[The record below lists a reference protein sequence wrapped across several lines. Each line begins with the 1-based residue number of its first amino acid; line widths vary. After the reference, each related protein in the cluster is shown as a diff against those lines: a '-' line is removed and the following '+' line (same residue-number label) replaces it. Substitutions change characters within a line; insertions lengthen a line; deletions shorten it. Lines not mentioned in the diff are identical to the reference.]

1 MNFFANLCLFS
12 GAHFDVTGRLAG
24 PAIAGVSNPGRMERH
39 PGGASLNAASIAAAL
54 GLPCS
59 LSSPIGADA
68 DGAALRNVV
77 ATRGIGDALFEL
89 PDVATGTYTA
99 IMQPDG
105 AMVVGLADLDIY
117 EQVTANQY
125 LQAGADAPLK
135 AQAWFLP
142 ANLTEETLGELCSS
156 AGERLVVMASVSP
169 AKSVRLKGVLGR
181 CDLLFTNR
189 GEAAA
194 ITGLAD
200 AEPRELAQALA
211 ELGARAGT
219 ISDGGNP
226 LLWWNGAE
234 TGMLQGEPIG
244 TLADVNG
251 AGDALAG
258 ATLAALAKGEALHAA
273 VRLGMAAARLVLKSR
288 EPYLPGLDWLALEAE
303 AKAISAC

>member
-1 MNFFANLCLFS
+1 MISFASLCLFS

-59 LSSPIGADA
+59 LSSPIGEDA
-68 DGAALRNVV
+68 DGPALRNVV

-89 PDVATGTYTA
+89 PDVVTGTYTA
-99 IMQPDG
+99 IMQNDG
-105 AMVVGLADLDIY
+105 DMVIGLADLGIY
-117 EQVTANQY
+117 EQ
-125 LQAGADAPLK
+125 AGAHAYLEAGDGASLK
-135 AQAWFLP
+135 TRAWFLP
-142 ANLTEETLGELCSS
+142 ANLTEQALAELCSA
-156 AGERLVVMASVSP
+156 AGDRFLAMASISP
-169 AKSVRLKGVLGR
+169 AKSVRLKGMLGN

-200 AEPRELAQALA
+200 AGTEELAQALA
-211 ELGARAGT
+211 ELGVNAGT
-219 ISDGGNP
+219 ISDGAKP
-226 LLWWNGAE
+226 LVWWAGSNGG
-234 TGMLQGEPIG
+234 TLQGETVG

-258 ATLAALAKGEALHAA
+258 ATLAALAKGKALHAA

-288 EPYLPGLDWLALEAE
+288 EPYLPGLDWAALEAE
-303 AKAISAC
+303 AKTVSAC